1 MSGMES
7 IVENWWN
14 EGNGAY
20 GPPAYNPLKK
30 TVGAASNEMNLRN
43 EWSKEFLSAASSI
56 KIKDFVC
63 RWNWLWLICP
73 AALSLLSLIPPLACL
88 YFSSQRVKGCS
99 ERESWLKWKDSWS
112 VGWSPFL
119 RYIKG
124 KKEDKR
130 AGMEGNWRNSLKWN
144 ALASEGWAPAITHK
158 QSTPLQRHISF
169 ASLNSFHSFNST
181 KRDCLLGCVD

>member
-1 MSGMES
+1 
-7 IVENWWN
+7 
-14 EGNGAY
+14 
-20 GPPAYNPLKK
+20 
-30 TVGAASNEMNLRN
+30 MNLRN

-112 VGWSPFL
+112 VGWSL
-119 RYIKG
+119 SWRYSIDLNKARRM
-124 KKEDKR
+124 EWNQIERFDEMEFRRCKR
-130 AGMEGNWRNSLKWN
+130 GRWPITRQQHKPTEPHLFSFINFINS
-144 ALASEGWAPAITHK
+144 
-158 QSTPLQRHISF
+158 R
-169 ASLNSFHSFNST
+169 
-181 KRDCLLGCVD
+181 KRDCFSSACLFLALLIK